1 MENNNMNEEVM
12 ALPPE
17 LDNIKDKKIKK
28 SHLFSKAIFRES
40 LKSNGK
46 ALATVSLCNGA
57 LIAVVVGILSTLNI
71 NATSTAMKNLFS
83 SAGDESTIKQG
94 SISYYNS
101 YYNSALAYDE
111 VYESTDT
118 LNNVTTNVIGIVGNE
133 TLKASVAQ
141 LQAGYD
147 QYYAATKSDSYAYTQ
162 IMSLAQASVSQMDLS
177 EEEKV
182 VMLGVINGYF
192 TLYMSDKSLSYNEM
206 MYQVVPSVFEGII
219 ATQYS
224 LSEDTSKKVKT
235 LLSNSINE
243 VYVTGNDAQ
252 EVAYRYGLEIG
263 KLLSS
268 SEDAYYLLNNIEE
281 EFLKDTDKWF
291 NEENYKELK
300 IKDVVLN
307 KVIDTAESTAYYA
320 YLPDFEV
327 LYRTSDL
334 GYPVKLVDSG
344 TRDSKGN
351 VIYKEEECKE
361 YTPEKFIKIDGK
373 TGTKATSLEKRR
385 KLALTGED
393 YTEEEIK
400 QAKIDAQDDISSLKT
415 DLDSFLTEYVS
426 RDLLGLNE
434 YFDGE
439 NAIES
444 AITSRAIDDVAKKA
458 EKQLIQDYNDKY
470 SAGITSVDQIP
481 AATGRNSGSTTMN
494 LIYSYGSGAIAS
506 YKEIYAKKVSA
517 GYSSDDAS
525 LIALN
530 VAGKGIMDQL
540 SVGISDSLSEMGEM
554 NTYGIVL
561 GGIGFALACLLVP
574 MGYTIMLAN
583 DLVAKKVENGSLAF
597 TFSTP
602 IKRNTYIF
610 TEGMYLIFSETVMAL
625 VLLCFGLA
633 ARQIGI
639 ACGSA
644 DIETSITVEYMLK
657 FALGNYLVTLAIS
670 SICFFTSSLFNK
682 TTNAVGVGGGISIFF
697 YICSILGLFGT
708 KTIPATIRIESMNYF
723 NYCTIMTLFD
733 TNAVLNADNVYWY
746 KLIGLVGIALVMYF
760 ASFKVFEKKDL
771 PL

>member
-1 MENNNMNEEVM
+1 MANNNMNEEVM

-17 LDNIKDKKIKK
+17 LDNLKDKKIKK

-111 VYESTDT
+111 VFNSTET
-118 LNNVTTNVIGIVGNE
+118 LNNVLTQNIALLGNE
-133 TLKASVAQ
+133 TLKGSITQ
-141 LQAGYD
+141 LKAGYD
-147 QYYAATKSDSYAYTQ
+147 QYYNATKSDEYAYTQ
-162 IMSLAQASVSQMDLS
+162 IMKLAETSIGSLDL
-177 EEEKV
+177 EEDQKE
-182 VMLGVINGYF
+182 VMLGVINEYF
-192 TLYMSDKSLSYNEM
+192 TIYKDNKSLSYNEM
-206 MYQVVPSVFEGII
+206 MYQIVPSVFESVIS
-219 ATQYS
+219 TEYS
-224 LSEDTSKKVKT
+224 LSEDTSKKVKV

-243 VYVTGNDAQ
+243 VYVAGSSAQ
-252 EVAYRYGLEIG
+252 EVSYRYGLELG

-268 SEDAYYLLNNIEE
+268 SEDATYLLNNIEV
-281 EFLKDTDKWF
+281 EFLKDTQKWF

-300 IKDVVLN
+300 IKDAIVS
-307 KVIDTAESTAYYA
+307 KVIETAESTAYYA

-334 GYPVKLVDSG
+334 GYPIKLEDSG
-344 TRDSKGN
+344 TRDEKGN
-351 VIYKEEECKE
+351 VIYKEVEVKE
-361 YTPEKFIKIDGK
+361 YDPDNFIKIDGK

-393 YTEEEIK
+393 YTEEEVK
-400 QAKIDAQDDISSLKT
+400 QAKIDAKDDIESLKT
-415 DLDSFLTEYVS
+415 DLDSFLTEYVT
-426 RDLLGLNE
+426 RDELGLNK

-444 AITSRAIDDVAKKA
+444 AITSKAIDDVAKKA
-458 EKQLIQDYNDKY
+458 EKTLIEDYNTKY
-470 SAGITSVDQIP
+470 DAGITSVDQIP
-481 AATGRNSGSTTMN
+481 AATGRNSGTTTMN

-506 YKEIYAKKVSA
+506 YKEIYSKKLDA

-540 SVGISDSLSEMGEM
+540 SVGISDSLSEMGDM

-561 GGIGFALACLLVP
+561 GSIGFALACLLVP
-574 MGYTIMLAN
+574 MGYTIMLSN

-610 TEGMYLIFSETVMAL
+610 TEGMYLIFSETVMAAI
-625 VLLCFGLA
+625 LLCFGLV

-644 DIETSITVEYMLK
+644 DIEESITIAYLLK
-657 FALGNYLVTLAIS
+657 FALGNYLVTLAVS

-723 NYCTIMTLFD
+723 NYFTIMTLFD
-733 TNAVLNADNVYWY
+733 TNAVLSEDVIYWY
-746 KLIGLVGIALVMYF
+746 KLIGLVAIAFVMYI

>member
-1 MENNNMNEEVM
+1 
-12 ALPPE
+12 
-17 LDNIKDKKIKK
+17 
-28 SHLFSKAIFRES
+28 
-40 LKSNGK
+40 
-46 ALATVSLCNGA
+46 
-57 LIAVVVGILSTLNI
+57 
-71 NATSTAMKNLFS
+71 
-83 SAGDESTIKQG
+83 
-94 SISYYNS
+94 
-101 YYNSALAYDE
+101 
-111 VYESTDT
+111 
-118 LNNVTTNVIGIVGNE
+118 
-133 TLKASVAQ
+133 
-141 LQAGYD
+141 
-147 QYYAATKSDSYAYTQ
+147 
-162 IMSLAQASVSQMDLS
+162 
-177 EEEKV
+177 
-182 VMLGVINGYF
+182 
-192 TLYMSDKSLSYNEM
+192 
-206 MYQVVPSVFEGII
+206 
-219 ATQYS
+219 
-224 LSEDTSKKVKT
+224 
-235 LLSNSINE
+235 
-243 VYVTGNDAQ
+243 
-252 EVAYRYGLEIG
+252 
-263 KLLSS
+263 
-268 SEDAYYLLNNIEE
+268 
-281 EFLKDTDKWF
+281 
-291 NEENYKELK
+291 
-300 IKDVVLN
+300 
-307 KVIDTAESTAYYA
+307 
-320 YLPDFEV
+320 
-327 LYRTSDL
+327 
-334 GYPVKLVDSG
+334 
-344 TRDSKGN
+344 
-351 VIYKEEECKE
+351 
-361 YTPEKFIKIDGK
+361 
-373 TGTKATSLEKRR
+373 
-385 KLALTGED
+385 
-393 YTEEEIK
+393 
-400 QAKIDAQDDISSLKT
+400 
-415 DLDSFLTEYVS
+415 
-426 RDLLGLNE
+426 
-434 YFDGE
+434 
-439 NAIES
+439 
-444 AITSRAIDDVAKKA
+444 
-458 EKQLIQDYNDKY
+458 
-470 SAGITSVDQIP
+470 
-481 AATGRNSGSTTMN
+481 MN

>member
-1 MENNNMNEEVM
+1 MANNNINEEVM

-17 LDNIKDKKIKK
+17 LDNIKNKKIKK

-40 LKSNGK
+40 FKSNGK

-71 NATSTAMKNLFS
+71 NSTSTAMKNLFS

-111 VYESTDT
+111 IYNSTNS
-118 LNNVTTNVIGIVGNE
+118 LNEVTTSAIDLVGNE
-133 TLKASVAQ
+133 TLKGSIAK

-147 QYYAATKSDSYAYTQ
+147 QYYAITKSDEYAYNEIMKLAKTNVSS
-162 IMSLAQASVSQMDLS
+162 MSLSDS
-177 EEEKV
+177 EKE

-192 TLYMSDKSLSYNEM
+192 SLYKSNKSLSYNEM
-206 MYQVVPSVFEGII
+206 MYQVVPLVFENIFK
-219 ATQYS
+219 TQYD
-224 LSEDTSKKVKT
+224 LSEESANKVKT
-235 LLSNSINE
+235 LISNSISE
-243 VYVTGNDAQ
+243 VYISSNNKE

-268 SEDAYYLLNNIEE
+268 SEDATYLLNNIEI
-281 EFLKDTDKWF
+281 EFLKDTQKWF
-291 NEENYKELK
+291 NEENYKEVK
-300 IKDVVLN
+300 IKDVVID
-307 KVIDTAESTAYYA
+307 KVVETASESAYYA

-334 GYPVKLVDSG
+334 GYPITLEDSG
-344 TRDSKGN
+344 KKDEKGN
-351 VIYKEEECKE
+351 VIYKEVEVKE
-361 YTPEKFIKIDGK
+361 YDPDKFIKIDGK

-385 KLALTGED
+385 KLALTGEE

-400 QAKIDAQDDISSLKT
+400 QAKIDAVSDIESLKE
-415 DLDSFLTEYVS
+415 DLNLFLSEYIT
-426 RDLLGLNE
+426 RNEEGINE
-434 YFDGE
+434 YFDGKV
-439 NAIES
+439 AIES
-444 AITSRAIDDVAKKA
+444 KITSKAIDDVASKA
-458 EKQLIQDYNDKY
+458 AKQLVEDYNSKY
-470 SAGITSVDQIP
+470 DAGITSVSEIP
-481 AATGRNSGSTTMN
+481 AATGRNSGDTTMN

-506 YKEIYAKKVSA
+506 YKEIYDKKLDA
-517 GYSSDDAS
+517 GYDEDEAS

-561 GGIGFALACLLVP
+561 GSIGFALACLLVP

-583 DLVAKKVENGSLAF
+583 DLVSKKIENGSLAF

-610 TEGMYLIFSETVMAL
+610 TEGMYLIFSETVMAAI
-625 VLLCFGLA
+625 LLCFGLV
-633 ARQIGI
+633 ARQVGI

-644 DIETSITVEYMLK
+644 DIEESITVAYLLK
-657 FALGNYLVTLAIS
+657 FALGNYLVTLAVS

-682 TTNAVGVGGGISIFF
+682 TSNAVGVGGGISIFF

-733 TNAVLNADNVYWY
+733 TNAVLNEDVIYWY
-746 KLIGLVGIALVMYF
+746 KLIGLVAIAFVMYI

>member
-1 MENNNMNEEVM
+1 MANNNMNEEVM

-17 LDNIKDKKIKK
+17 LDNLKDKKIKK

-71 NATSTAMKNLFS
+71 NSTSTAMKNLFS

-111 VYESTDT
+111 IYNSTNS
-118 LNNVTTNVIGIVGNE
+118 LNEVTTSAIDLVGNE
-133 TLKASVAQ
+133 TLKGSIAK

-147 QYYAATKSDSYAYTQ
+147 QYYAITKNDEYAYNEIMKLAKTSVSSMSLSDS
-162 IMSLAQASVSQMDLS
+162 
-177 EEEKV
+177 EKE

-192 TLYMSDKSLSYNEM
+192 SLYKSNKSLSYNEM
-206 MYQVVPSVFEGII
+206 MYQVVPLVFENIFK
-219 ATQYS
+219 TQYD
-224 LSEDTSKKVKT
+224 LSEESANKVKT
-235 LLSNSINE
+235 LISNSISE
-243 VYVTGNDAQ
+243 VYISSNNKE

-268 SEDAYYLLNNIEE
+268 SEDATYLLNNIEI
-281 EFLKDTDKWF
+281 EFLKDTSKWF
-291 NEENYKELK
+291 NEENYKEVK
-300 IKDVVLN
+300 IKDVVID
-307 KVIDTAESTAYYA
+307 KVVETASESAYYA

-334 GYPVKLVDSG
+334 GYPITLEDSG
-344 TRDSKGN
+344 KRDEKGN
-351 VIYKEEECKE
+351 VIYKEVEVKE
-361 YTPEKFIKIDGK
+361 YDPDNFIKIDGK

-400 QAKIDAQDDISSLKT
+400 QAKIDAISDIESLKE
-415 DLDSFLTEYVS
+415 DLNLFLSEYII
-426 RDLLGLNE
+426 RDEEGINE
-434 YFDGE
+434 YFDGKV
-439 NAIES
+439 AIES
-444 AITSRAIDDVAKKA
+444 KITSKAIDDVASKA
-458 EKQLIQDYNDKY
+458 AKQLVEDYNSKY
-470 SAGITSVDQIP
+470 DAGITSVSEIP
-481 AATGRNSGSTTMN
+481 AATGRNSGDTTMN

-506 YKEIYAKKVSA
+506 YKEIYDKKLDA
-517 GYSSDDAS
+517 GYDEDEAS

-561 GGIGFALACLLVP
+561 GSIGFALACLLVP

-583 DLVAKKVENGSLAF
+583 DLVSKKIENGSLAF

-610 TEGMYLIFSETVMAL
+610 TEGMYLIFSETVMAAI
-625 VLLCFGLA
+625 LLCFGLV
-633 ARQIGI
+633 ARQVGI

-644 DIETSITVEYMLK
+644 DIEESITVAYLLK
-657 FALGNYLVTLAIS
+657 FALGNYLVTLAVS

-682 TTNAVGVGGGISIFF
+682 TSNAVGVGGGISIFF

-723 NYCTIMTLFD
+723 NYFTIMTLFD
-733 TNAVLNADNVYWY
+733 TNAVLSEDVIYWY
-746 KLIGLVGIALVMYF
+746 KLIGLVAIAFVMYI